1 MKEILEKEY
10 NKYYEEY
17 KNYDRLA
24 TDIAKK
30 VKTDREDFKTF
41 ANGNQ
46 DNFELLEDKL
56 FEINEKQ
63 ILHLQDLA
71 TLKARLRIA
80 TNLLEEVIE
89 IPKEILA
96 EVNKFPD
103 VEFLFK
109 ITNDEFEEIDSE
121 KVNKIKSAWKEMYKQ
136 QIETIA
142 KND

>member
-24 TDIAKK
+24 TQTAKK

-41 ANGNQ
+41 ASGNQ
-46 DNFELLEDKL
+46 DNFELLEDRL

-71 TLKARLRIA
+71 TLKARLKIA
-80 TNLLEEVIE
+80 TNLLEEVID
-89 IPKEILA
+89 IPKEILT
-96 EVNKFPD
+96 EVSKFPN

-109 ITNDEFEEIDSE
+109 ITNDEFEEINSE

-136 QIETIA
+136 QIETMT
-142 KND
+142 KNG